1 MRAHGLPALLLLAL
15 AGAGAACSPEPD
27 PGQERVRRAESG
39 SGDLVIGAPWPWE
52 ARRRLLYAQG
62 MDMAV
67 DEVNRAGGIHGRR
80 LRILREDDRE
90 SVNEGS
96 LVAQRFAKNPDVV
109 AVIGHLQS
117 YVTVPAAA
125 VYELAGIPLLA
136 PAATDPEL
144 TRRGYRRVF
153 RGTFTDA
160 QAGRRLAEY
169 AGARGYRRAA
179 IYYVRNPYG
188 RSLANAFEERADEL
202 GVTVAARRS
211 YDPNAESGQRVAAQ
225 TAAEWRALE
234 IDAVF
239 VAGEVPHAAVFVAEL
254 RRQGIT
260 VPVIGG
266 DALGIPDLFTV
277 GGDAVEGMVVASAF
291 HPEDPDPESHRFVQ
305 AFRERYGT
313 PPDAAAALGYDAV
326 RVLAEAMRRA
336 GKPTPERI
344 SEALRSTR
352 GWRGVTGTFSFD
364 EAGDLVDKPVRK
376 VVARGQRW
384 RYLDEAALPAG
395 ATEAPPR

>member
-1 MRAHGLPALLLLAL
+1 MRALRVPALLAL
-15 AGAGAACSPEPD
+15 AGAACSTEHD
-27 PGQERVRRAESG
+27 PAAERVRRAENG
-39 SGDLVIGAPWPWE
+39 DGDLVVGAAWPWE
-52 ARRRLLYAQG
+52 ARGRLLYGQG
-62 MDMAV
+62 MDLAV
-67 DEVNRAGGIHGRR
+67 EEVNRAGGIHGRR

-96 LVAQRFAKNPDVV
+96 LVAQRFANNPDVV

-125 VYELAGIPLLA
+125 VYELAGVPLLA

-144 TRRGYRRVF
+144 TRRGYRHVF

-160 QAGRRLAEY
+160 QAGRRMAEY
-169 AGARGYRRAA
+169 AAARGYRRTA

-202 GVTVAARRS
+202 GVAVAARRS
-211 YDPNAESGQRVAAQ
+211 YDPNGESGHRGAAQ
-225 TAAEWRALE
+225 TAAEWRSLQL
-234 IDAVF
+234 DAVF

-260 VPVIGG
+260 APVLGG

-277 GGDAVEGMVVASAF
+277 GGAAVEGMVVASAF
-291 HPEDPDPESHRFVQ
+291 HPEDRRPEVRRFVE
-305 AFRERYGT
+305 AFRDRYGT

-326 RVLAEAMRRA
+326 RVLAQAMGRA
-336 GKPTPERI
+336 PSPTPERI
-344 SEALRSTR
+344 SDALRSTR
-352 GWRGVTGTFSFD
+352 GWQGVTGTFSFD
-364 EAGDLVDKPVRK
+364 DAGDLTDKPVRK
-376 VVARGQRW
+376 VVARGDRW
-384 RYLDEAALPAG
+384 RYLDE
-395 ATEAPPR
+395 EAVPPVAVEARPR